1 MLGIISACMI
11 YEGRGVLY
19 ESCTCT
25 YTARKKRV
33 GGGGANVEIRVN
45 MALYI
50 VFLINPVSLM
60 PSMKLRIK

>member
-25 YTARKKRV
+25 YTAGKKRV
-33 GGGGANVEIRVN
+33 GGGGANVEIKE
-45 MALYI
+45 LTWLCILCFSSTQYH
-50 VFLINPVSLM
+50 
-60 PSMKLRIK
+60 